1 MIINTEADKTV
12 IACSLHG
19 REYFSAFSD
28 QMSVED
34 MRRELI
40 GAGYMTAPWVIYFL
54 LACVALWLLGI
65 ALCWIAYRCR
75 HRGGA

>member
-40 GAGYMTAPWVIYFL
+40 AL
-54 LACVALWLLGI
+54 LAWMEWTDEQIRDILGLDI
-65 ALCWIAYRCR
+65 
-75 HRGGA
+75 